1 MAYLSYGL
9 DYHFTVLVKFM
20 KISFNN
26 INTKLYNFTLTVTFF
41 QFDIIFIEVDRNVI
55 KMFNIHLFQKHG
67 RNSLRL
73 YQVSY
78 NIVRQFIRHLQHNT
92 LYIIVKEI

>member
-26 INTKLYNFTLTVTFF
+26 INTKLYNFTLTVIFF

-67 RNSLRL
+67 RNSLR
-73 YQVSY
+73 YQY
-78 NIVRQFIRHLQHNT
+78 IR
-92 LYIIVKEI
+92 